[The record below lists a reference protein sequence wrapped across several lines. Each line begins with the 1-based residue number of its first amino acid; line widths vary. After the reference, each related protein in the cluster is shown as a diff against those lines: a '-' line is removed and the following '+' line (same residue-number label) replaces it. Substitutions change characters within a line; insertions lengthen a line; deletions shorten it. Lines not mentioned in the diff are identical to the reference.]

1 MFIAACVCVGGGVV
15 GRHHTNEPSSTL
27 LQLNFVRCGGVDLL
41 LAILSDEKQ
50 LADVDPP
57 LKR

>member
-1 MFIAACVCVGGGVV
+1 M
-15 GRHHTNEPSSTL
+15 GRHHTNEPSSAL